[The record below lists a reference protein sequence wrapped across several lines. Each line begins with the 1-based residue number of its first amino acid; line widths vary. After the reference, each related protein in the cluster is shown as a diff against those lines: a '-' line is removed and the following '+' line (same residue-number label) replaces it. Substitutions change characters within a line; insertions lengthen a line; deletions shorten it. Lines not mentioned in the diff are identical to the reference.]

1 MGESRAGE
9 TVEGRLYM
17 MDDSLI
23 RNEVCGDA
31 QPKLVLHFFEEICKI
46 PHGSFHVQELS
57 DWLVSFA
64 KDRKLAYTQ
73 DKAGN
78 VIIWKDATEGAS
90 SDRPVILQGHID
102 MVLEKSDDCPL
113 DLLKQHIQLKKEGDI
128 LYAEGTTL
136 GGDDGIAVAM
146 MLALLEDDTIAHPPL
161 ECVFTVN
168 EEVGLL
174 GAEALDVS
182 ELKGRLLHSRL
193 LRTRLQVMVRRIS

>member
-73 DKAGN
+73 DKG
-78 VIIWKDATEGAS
+78 VDYGYTS
-90 SDRPVILQGHID
+90 
-102 MVLEKSDDCPL
+102 
-113 DLLKQHIQLKKEGDI
+113 
-128 LYAEGTTL
+128 
-136 GGDDGIAVAM
+136 
-146 MLALLEDDTIAHPPL
+146 
-161 ECVFTVN
+161 
-168 EEVGLL
+168 
-174 GAEALDVS
+174 
-182 ELKGRLLHSRL
+182 
-193 LRTRLQVMVRRIS
+193 